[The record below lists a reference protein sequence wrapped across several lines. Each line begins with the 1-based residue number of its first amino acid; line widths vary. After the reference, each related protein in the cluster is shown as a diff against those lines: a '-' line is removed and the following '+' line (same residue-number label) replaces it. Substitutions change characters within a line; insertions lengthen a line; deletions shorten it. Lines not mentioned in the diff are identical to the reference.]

1 MLLRILTFIPFNN
14 VETHI
19 CNHCNQEY
27 TDIPL
32 HILTTCQLTLL
43 HREVLIDCVAI
54 YLPFQILIDINSMC
68 KDEFLLAILG
78 KQFDELLVTDIELY
92 KTLLLL
98 YATYCYM
105 AYRDFY
111 NIEI

>member
-1 MLLRILTFIPFNN
+1 MLTFIPYNN

-19 CNHCNQEY
+19 CSHWNQEY

-68 KDEFLLAILG
+68 KEEFLLAILG
-78 KQFDELLVTDIELY
+78 KQFNELLVTDIELY
-92 KTLLLL
+92 KALLLL
-98 YATYCYM
+98 NATFCYT
-105 AYRDFY
+105 AYKAFY